1 MAKAVIIA
9 GWDDA
14 PWLPEDKKADLLR
27 ATPPHLRDSVSKG
40 IPTAGVGNVYPLAW
54 EDITCEPFEIPRH
67 FRRWYAMDVGWNFTA
82 AIWGAIDPNTKDIF
96 VYKEYKE
103 TKKEPVLHAQAI
115 MGGDPWIPGCIDP
128 AADNRSQADGIS
140 MMRTYQ
146 GCGLKLVRAK
156 NNVESGIEVVWEA
169 LSTGKCK
176 IFKNLSSLRAELVTY
191 ARDQEGRII
200 KKNDHL
206 CDATRYLLNTP
217 QIAMSAI
224 KATQHGHST
233 ARTFNF

>member
-1 MAKAVIIA
+1 MAKAVVIA

-14 PWLPEDKKADLLR
+14 PWLPEEKKKDMLA
-27 ATPPHLRDSVSKG
+27 ATPPHQRDAVSKG
-40 IPTAGVGNVYPLAW
+40 IPCYGIGQVYPLLW

-67 FRRWYAMDVGWNFTA
+67 FRRWFALDVGWNFTA
-82 AIWGAIDPNTKDIF
+82 ALWGAVDPNTKDVF

-103 TKKEPVLHAQAI
+103 SKKEPVIHASAI

-128 AADNRSQADGIS
+128 GAGSGSQADGKQI
-140 MMRTYQ
+140 MQTYRQ
-146 GCGLKLVRAK
+146 HGLKLVPAN

-176 IFKNLSSLRAELVTY
+176 IFKTLHQLHMEYIAY
-191 ARDQEGRII
+191 ARDEKGRII

-206 CDATRYLLNTP
+206 CDSLRYLLNTP
-217 QIAMSAI
+217 HIAQSAI
-224 KATQHGHST
+224 KASQHGHST
-233 ARTFNF
+233 SRTFSF